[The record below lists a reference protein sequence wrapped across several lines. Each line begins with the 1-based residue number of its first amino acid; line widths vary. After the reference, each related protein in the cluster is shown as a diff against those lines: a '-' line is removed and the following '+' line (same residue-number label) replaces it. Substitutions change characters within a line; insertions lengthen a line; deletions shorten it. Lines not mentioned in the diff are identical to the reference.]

1 MLVSMADNKI
11 LSGGTFVLP
20 DRLLEGGILVVR
32 EGMIRHVGGESL
44 EGYLSSNSGDR
55 DLDVV
60 DCGGSFVAPRLVE
73 MHIHGAFGIGFE
85 NVRGAEDILEVAK
98 RLEKRGVGCFVPT
111 ILWDEE
117 AVGRLVDAIEA
128 SRLPTETIPGIY
140 IEGPFI
146 DPKHRG
152 GINLPQIHAPD
163 ADLCRKII
171 DTAKGRLRIM
181 ALAPEL
187 PGIETLYP
195 ILRENGVLVSLGH
208 SGASAGVAL
217 PPPPF
222 SVTHLFNAMS
232 GLDHRSGGG
241 GLVNIALAGV
251 PSWTEL
257 NADGIHVNASSMK
270 AASRCIPP
278 ERLILTSDAVV
289 SAGLEYGDYRYFGK
303 SVASGPNGARYS
315 ETGTLI
321 GSNKLGMQIVKSF
334 MAATGVPLAPAIA
347 SMSRSPGAALGF
359 TTGGQGGSIEA
370 GAKAELFIWDKT
382 LTACRRLDS
391 SSRETQTSR
400 RECHDPEKG

>member
-1 MLVSMADNKI
+1 MADNQI

-20 DRLLEGGILVVR
+20 DRLLERGILVIR
-32 EGMIRHVGGESL
+32 EGRICHIGNETL
-44 EGYLSSNSGDR
+44 AEYLSSHPGDR
-55 DLDVV
+55 DMAVV
-60 DCGGSFVAPRLVE
+60 DCGGSYVAPRLVE

-85 NVRGAEDILEVAK
+85 SVGGAEDILEVAK
-98 RLEKRGVGCFVPT
+98 KLEKRGVGCFVPT
-111 ILWDEE
+111 ILWDEG

-128 SRLPTETIPGIY
+128 SRLPPDIIPGIY

-152 GINLPQIHAPD
+152 GINLPQIEAPD
-163 ADLCRKII
+163 GDLCRKII
-171 DTAKGRLRIM
+171 ETARGRLRIM

-187 PGIETLYP
+187 PGVESLYP

-232 GLDHRSGGG
+232 GLDHRGGG

-251 PSWTEL
+251 PEWTEL
-257 NADGIHVNASSMK
+257 NADGIHVNGSSMK
-270 AASRCIPP
+270 AASRCIPT
-278 ERLILTSDAVV
+278 EHLILTSDAVV
-289 SAGLEYGDYRYFGK
+289 SAGLDYGIYRYFGK
-303 SVASGPNGARYS
+303 SVASNMNGVRYS

-334 MAATGVPLAPAIA
+334 MEATGVPLAAALA
-347 SMSRSPGAALGF
+347 SMSRTPGAALGF
-359 TTGGQGGSIEA
+359 TAGGQGGSIEA

-382 LTACRRLDS
+382 LTTCRRPGS
-391 SSRETQTSR
+391 SNHETETMR
-400 RECHDPEKG
+400 HKFHDQEKG